1 MRNGGTGQLRTSR
14 PEWNSERGPS
24 KPRATLTMMSTIR
37 ARVRDGRLIVD
48 EPTDLPEG
56 TELDLVI
63 DDAGDGL
70 DEAER
75 TALHAAIGQAWASFQ
90 AGEGRPA
97 ADVLRDLGK
106 G

>member
-1 MRNGGTGQLRTSR
+1 MI
-14 PEWNSERGPS
+14 
-24 KPRATLTMMSTIR
+24 STIR

-63 DDAGDGL
+63 DDDAGDGL
-70 DEAER
+70 DETER
-75 TALHAAIGQAWASFQ
+75 AALHAAIARAWASFQ